1 MRNFNKFECDF
12 IIESIIKESVEKS
25 VYSALMK
32 RNIDLYETYIEED
45 VIIIKILKTS
55 EREIMFLALLKH
67 QGIPKLLMMWKD
79 GNHIIMIQEKICG
92 LSLFDYLNRYRN
104 IPSNKRI
111 MIAYSLAKI
120 LGYIH
125 KGNGF
130 NIVHG
135 DISPNNIMIS
145 NTEELYLIDFG
156 SSFSD
161 SIVKKEKFYYGTKG
175 YFSPKLTT
183 APMSVDRGVDIYS
196 FAMILKLLE
205 IDKISIEG
213 YELYKKC
220 VEKSN
225 VYDFNIELVMEELL
239 YILN

>member
-25 VYSALMK
+25 LYSAVMK
-32 RNIDLYETYIEED
+32 RKISFNESHFEEA
-45 VIIIKILKTS
+45 VIIIKILKAS
-55 EREIMFLALLKH
+55 KREIIFLSSLKH
-67 QGIPKLLMMWKD
+67 QGIPKLLMIWED
-79 GNHIIMIQEKICG
+79 GNHIIMIQEKISG
-92 LSLFDYLNRYRN
+92 MSLFNYISRYRN

-120 LGYIH
+120 LEYLHNGCGYDI
-125 KGNGF
+125 
-130 NIVHG
+130 IHG

-145 NTEELYLIDFG
+145 STEELYLIDFG
-156 SSFSD
+156 SSFYD
-161 SIVKKEKFYYGTKG
+161 AIVKKEKFYYGTKG

-183 APMSVDRGVDIYS
+183 DPMSVDRGVDIYS
-196 FAMILKLLE
+196 FAMILKLLG

-225 VYDFNIELVMEELL
+225 VYDFDIEAVMEELL